1 MGETVT
7 LSSIRWDLILG
18 GFGLFMFGIT
28 FMGDGLKVAAGDKL
42 RDYIDKYTTKPINA
56 LLIGILITIVMQSS
70 SASTAITIGLV
81 RAGLMKLEQAAGI
94 VMGANIGTTITS
106 FLISLNIDQYAMII
120 VFVGAMLICFSKKR
134 KQKYFGNVILGFGLI
149 FFGLSTMGDS
159 LAVLKD
165 LPEFE
170 AFAYQMGSQ
179 PLLSL
184 LAGTVMTA
192 LVQASAATIGVVQKM
207 YQSGALSFMAVL
219 PFIFGANIGTTIT
232 GILAAI
238 GGSLAARRTAGI
250 HTLFNIIG
258 TAIGMIFLYPI
269 AHFIIWLSAALNLE
283 PMMQIAVTHILFNS
297 ATTIIFFPL
306 LNQMCKLIRRIIPG
320 KEPERIEINI
330 DDLDANISDRLP
342 SAAIGA
348 STKAIMKMSE
358 VVRQD
363 VQETKTFFNK
373 HGNAEDKDVLTQ
385 SESLINNFDKK
396 LTDYLVSIQTNSSL
410 TPDDMEDVRLNLEV
424 IKNLERM
431 GDLSMNLTEFFEMV
445 FEDGGTFTNEAVTD
459 VNRMF
464 DMFLHMYSRC
474 LEIYRTHD
482 RTLYASLMQDE
493 EAIDK
498 LEFTS
503 RQEHFVRMSK
513 QQCSSAIAASVYCDI
528 LGNLERMGDH
538 CCNIARAAIEDSE
551 KAAAAQIANH

>member
-28 FMGDGLKVAAGDKL
+28 FMGDGLKAAAGDKL

-81 RAGLMKLEQAAGI
+81 RAGLMKLEQAAGV

-106 FLISLNIDQYAMII
+106 FLISLNIDQYAMFI
-120 VFVGAMLICFSKKR
+120 VFIGAMLICFCKKR
-134 KQKYFGNVILGFGLI
+134 KQKYIGNVILGFGLI

-170 AFAYQMGSQ
+170 AFAYKMGSQ
-179 PLLSL
+179 PFLSL

-207 YQSGALSFMAVL
+207 YESGALSFMAVL

-238 GGSLAARRTAGI
+238 GGSLAARRTAGV

-269 AHFIIWLSAALNLE
+269 ANFIIWLSAALNLE
-283 PMMQIAVTHILFNS
+283 PMMQIAVTHILFNT
-297 ATTIIFFPL
+297 ATTIVFFPL
-306 LNQMCKLIRRIIPG
+306 LKQMCNLIRKIIPG

-363 VQETKTFFNK
+363 VMETKTFFNK

-410 TPDDMEDVRLNLEV
+410 APGDMEDVRLNLEV

-551 KAAAAQIANH
+551 KTAAPEMANH

>member
-1 MGETVT
+1 
-7 LSSIRWDLILG
+7 
-18 GFGLFMFGIT
+18 
-28 FMGDGLKVAAGDKL
+28 
-42 RDYIDKYTTKPINA
+42 
-56 LLIGILITIVMQSS
+56 
-70 SASTAITIGLV
+70 
-81 RAGLMKLEQAAGI
+81 
-94 VMGANIGTTITS
+94 
-106 FLISLNIDQYAMII
+106 
-120 VFVGAMLICFSKKR
+120 
-134 KQKYFGNVILGFGLI
+134 
-149 FFGLSTMGDS
+149 
-159 LAVLKD
+159 
-165 LPEFE
+165 
-170 AFAYQMGSQ
+170 
-179 PLLSL
+179 
-184 LAGTVMTA
+184 
-192 LVQASAATIGVVQKM
+192 
-207 YQSGALSFMAVL
+207 
-219 PFIFGANIGTTIT
+219 
-232 GILAAI
+232 
-238 GGSLAARRTAGI
+238 
-250 HTLFNIIG
+250 
-258 TAIGMIFLYPI
+258 
-269 AHFIIWLSAALNLE
+269 
-283 PMMQIAVTHILFNS
+283 
-297 ATTIIFFPL
+297 
-306 LNQMCKLIRRIIPG
+306 MCKLIRRIIPG

-431 GDLSMNLTEFFEMV
+431 G
-445 FEDGGTFTNEAVTD
+445 GTFTNEAVTD